1 MSIVNFANLDFDQI
15 RESIKNYIR
24 SNSNFTDFDF
34 EGSNLSII
42 IDILAYNTYIQSY
55 NSNMISNEVFLDG
68 ATLRDNV
75 VSLAQ
80 NIGYVP
86 RSRRSSSSNI
96 SFLVDTSNLSSTP
109 LSLTLQKGIMCS
121 SLSVEGLNY
130 TFVIPKDIVKPVN
143 ENIAIFDNIA
153 IYEGTLIKET
163 FAVNPSNKFQR
174 FILGN
179 SNVDTSLIE
188 VSVNDVVY
196 TQINSIV
203 GLNSASNVYFIREI
217 EDQRYEILF
226 GDGIFGRK
234 LEQNDS
240 IVVSYVVSNGEKANG
255 ISDFNFQGVVKITGT
270 DTFITSGIS
279 NISAAPSIN
288 GKEIESVDFIKR
300 YAPRYYST
308 QNRAVTASD
317 YETIIPKIYTQTES
331 VSVFGGEDLTPPQY
345 GKVFITIK
353 PITGDFISNAIK
365 DNIKR
370 ELKKYKIAGIVPE
383 ILDLKYLYIEVYSS
397 VYVTSYNTDIRNSIL
412 RNIQQYSTSKEL
424 NQYNSR
430 FKYSKFL
437 KLIDDS
443 SSLITSNITQIQMRR
458 DLYPILNAYSQYEIC
473 FGNQFHISNINGY
486 NIRSSGFKIFGYSE
500 TVYLGDTPS
509 KNKKTGDLFL
519 FYPKSST
526 EPIIVKKNVGTIDY
540 VKGEILLSGI
550 NIISTSKSKGGQSVI
565 EISAIPESNDVAGQ
579 KDLYLQL
586 DYSKTEIN
594 ITTDSTISYSS
605 YFNQDL
611 IR

>member
-130 TFVIPKDIVKPVN
+130 TFVLPKDIVKPVN
-143 ENIAIFDNIA
+143 ENIAIFDNVA

-188 VSVNDVVY
+188 VLVNDVVY
-196 TQINSIV
+196 TQTDSIV

-500 TVYLGDTPS
+500 TVYLGDAPS

-526 EPIIVKKNVGTIDY
+526 EPIVVKKNVGTIDY

-550 NIISTSKSKGGQSVI
+550 NIISTSKSKGGQSII

>member
-130 TFVIPKDIVKPVN
+130 TFVLPKDIVKPVN
-143 ENIAIFDNIA
+143 ENIAIFDNVA

-188 VSVNDVVY
+188 ISVNDVVY
-196 TQINSIV
+196 TQTDSIV

-526 EPIIVKKNVGTIDY
+526 EPIVVKKNVGTIDY

-550 NIISTSKSKGGQSVI
+550 NIISTSKSKGGQSII